1 MGKTVSGAVWL
12 NAHMLS
18 PYDYYQFWR
27 NTDDVMVGTL
37 LKRFTMLPMEEITR
51 LEALQGQDINEAK
64 KILAFEATK
73 LCHGEDA
80 ATEAE
85 NTAQKVFEQGSVG
98 DDLPSVEIN
107 EKTLEQGV
115 PILDLFV
122 QAGLAAS
129 KGEVRRL
136 AKGGGAKLNDNK
148 IDDIEAV
155 ATSADLT
162 PEGYIKLSA
171 GKKRHALVKAL
182 AETGQS

>member
-1 MGKTVSGAVWL
+1 
-12 NAHMLS
+12 
-18 PYDYYQFWR
+18 
-27 NTDDVMVGTL
+27 MVGTL

-129 KGEVRRL
+129 KGGAPFGQRRRR
-136 AKGGGAKLNDNK
+136 K
-148 IDDIEAV
+148 
-155 ATSADLT
+155 T
-162 PEGYIKLSA
+162 
-171 GKKRHALVKAL
+171 KRQQNRRYRSRRHQCGPDPGRLHQTLRREKAPR
-182 AETGQS
+182 ACQSVS